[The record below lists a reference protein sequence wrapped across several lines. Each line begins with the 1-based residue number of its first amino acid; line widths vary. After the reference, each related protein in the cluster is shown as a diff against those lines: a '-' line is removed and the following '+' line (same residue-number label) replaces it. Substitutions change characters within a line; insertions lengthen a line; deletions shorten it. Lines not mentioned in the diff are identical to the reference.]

1 MAKPIVAIV
10 GRPNVGKSTFFNKIS
25 GQRISIVAD
34 TPGVTRDRIYFQ
46 IRWNG
51 RDMVLIDTGGIESRP
66 QDEIVSYIK
75 EQAELAME
83 TADVIIYMADI
94 RAGVTAE
101 DRELAAFMKRS
112 GKPVILAVNKVDSIG
127 ELPLEFYEFYE
138 LGYEYGPFALSSIHG
153 TGSGDILDQVCELLP
168 PQENEEDDK
177 ELINVAVIGRPNAG
191 KSSLINKI
199 LGEKRLIVSDVAGT
213 TRDAVDS
220 RVENKHGVFNLIDTA
235 GIRRNARINDSI
247 EKYSVIRSKLA
258 VERADVCVLLIDAS
272 DGTAFQDARIAGIAH
287 DVGKAS
293 VIAVNKW
300 DLIDKDNETVKN
312 YTKEI
317 YNMFPYMTYAPVVY
331 ISAKTG
337 QRIDRL
343 FEEINAVHLQS
354 LKRITTGMLNDLL
367 NDATSRVQPPTDK
380 GRRLKIYYMTQTG
393 VQPPEFVIFCNKAEL
408 FHFSY
413 QRYIENCLREAF
425 GFRGTPI
432 RLVIREKGE
441 SAPEL

>member
-287 DVGKAS
+287 EVGKAS

-331 ISAKTG
+331 ISAKTE